1 MLKLLALLLLVKVS
15 FAFLPHTPQRIL
27 LKTNSV
33 QPQWASFVTAVAEAK
48 PDGYVYGAVAAPDW
62 ALPVGLVLIIATA
75 AIPLILAPG
84 EKALETQRENE
95 ETKGVTFGR
104 KNRSEDL

>member
-1 MLKLLALLLLVKVS
+1 MLKLLTLLLLVEAS
-15 FAFLPHTPQRIL
+15 FAFIAHAPLISRRFSTKANAL
-27 LKTNSV
+27 GTL
-33 QPQWASFVTAVAEAK
+33 VTAIAEAK

-75 AIPLILAPG
+75 AIPLLLSPG
-84 EKALETQRENE
+84 EKALSEQRANE